1 MTFDYFSA
9 FIIGIIG
16 STHCIGMCGGI
27 TSMLTT
33 ALPKKN
39 SVSSLFMVTLY
50 NVGRISSYALI
61 GAIVGY
67 TGSTTARQMGIPLAG
82 LRLLAAV
89 FLIFLGLYLGQWL
102 MWIARIESLGKILW
116 QKISPLSKRLIP
128 VDTPLKALSLGALW
142 GWLPCGLVYS
152 TLTWSMASGTAMSGA
167 LIMACFGVGTLP
179 ALVLMS
185 LSTIKIKQLVNRPL
199 LRKTLAFGIIFY
211 GIYSLI
217 VAYRLL
223 F

>member
-1 MTFDYFSA
+1 VTLDYFSA

-33 ALPKKN
+33 ALPKK
-39 SVSSLFMVTLY
+39 SSTSNLLMVTLY

-67 TGSTTARQMGIPLAG
+67 TGSTAARNMGIPLAG
-82 LRLLAAV
+82 LRLFAAV

-102 MWIARIESLGKILW
+102 MWIARIESIGKVLW
-116 QKISPLSKRLIP
+116 QKISPLSKNLIP

-152 TLTWSMASGTAMSGA
+152 TLTWSMASGNTISGA

-185 LSTIKIKQLVNRPL
+185 LSTIKIKQLLNKPI
-199 LRKTLAFGIIFY
+199 LRKTLAVGIISY
-211 GIYSLI
+211 GIYSLF
-217 VAYRLL
+217 VAYHIL

>member
-1 MTFDYFSA
+1 MTLDYFSA

-39 SVSSLFMVTLY
+39 STSNLIMVTLY
-50 NVGRISSYALI
+50 NVGRVSSYALI

-67 TGSTTARQMGIPLAG
+67 TGSTAARNMGIPLAG
-82 LRLLAAV
+82 LRLLAAI

-102 MWIARIESLGKILW
+102 MWIARIESFGKILW
-116 QKISPLSKRLIP
+116 KKISPLSKNLIP

-152 TLTWSMASGTAMSGA
+152 TLTWSMASGNTISGA
-167 LIMACFGVGTLP
+167 LIMACFGIGTLP

-185 LSTIKIKQLVNRPL
+185 LSTIKIKQLLNRPL

-211 GIYSLI
+211 GIYSLN
-217 VAYRLL
+217 VAYHLL

>member
-1 MTFDYFSA
+1 MTLDYFSA

-16 STHCIGMCGGI
+16 STHCVGMCGGI

-39 SVSSLFMVTLY
+39 PTSDLLLVFLY
-50 NVGRISSYALI
+50 NVGRISSYAII

-67 TGSTTARQMGIPLAG
+67 TGSTAARNIGVPLAG

-102 MWIARIESLGKILW
+102 MWIARIESLGKVLW
-116 QKISPLSKRLIP
+116 QKISPLSKYLIP
-128 VDTPLKALSLGALW
+128 VDTPLKALSLGTLW

-152 TLTWSMASGTAMSGA
+152 TLTWSMASGNALSGA
-167 LIMACFGVGTLP
+167 LIMACFGLGTLP

-185 LSTIKIKQLVNRPL
+185 LSTIRIKQLVNKPI
-199 LRKTLAFGIIFY
+199 LRKTLAFAIIMY